1 MKSYNCK
8 FLIILFI
15 FISSIK
21 AQSYDDASEASELCL
36 LAQGSIGNDFTN
48 DRDADIALEKILSVI
63 GASKRFILQPCSDI
77 NNAVATSYKGL
88 RYILYDKS
96 FMSTIANNSTAWSQ
110 LFILAHEVGH
120 HINGHSIDILLAA
133 ADVVEPKTLSA
144 KRQQELESDEF
155 AGFILAKLGATLE
168 QTSGAIKL
176 LASNKDDT
184 YSSHPTKAK
193 RLNAIK
199 IGFNKALGKEQVVY
213 EEKSNLNTAEEYFY
227 RGRENSN
234 KGFIIEAIADYTQAI
249 QLNPNFAE
257 AYIGRAICK
266 GELND
271 HNGAIADNT
280 QAIKLNP
287 NHLQMVFYN
296 RGISKNYLKDYY
308 GAISDFTKAIE
319 IDPNYAIAY
328 NHRGAIK
335 AKLKD
340 YNGAIS
346 DYTKAI
352 ELNPNYE
359 YPYTNRAYAKDK
371 LEDYYGAI
379 SDHTKTIELNPN
391 NAEAYYNRGK
401 SKDALKDHNGA
412 IADFT
417 QAIKLN
423 PNHLFAYTNR
433 GISKNYLKD
442 YYGAI
447 SDFTKAIE
455 IDPNFADGYYN
466 RGSTKDELKD
476 YNGAIADNTKAIELN
491 PNYAEAYNN
500 RAICKYFT
508 KDYNGSCQ
516 DARKAQDLGLDAT
529 RIINVVCK

>member
-1 MKSYNCK
+1 MNSYNCK

-15 FISSIK
+15 FIGSIN

-36 LAQGSIGNDFTN
+36 LAQGSIGNNFTN
-48 DRDADIALEKILSVI
+48 DRDADISLEKILSVI

-88 RYILYDKS
+88 RYILYDKR

-168 QTSGAIKL
+168 QTSEAIKL

-213 EEKSNLNTAEEYFY
+213 EKKSNLNTAEEYFY
-227 RGRENSN
+227 RGYDKSN
-234 KGFIIEAIADYTQAI
+234 KGDYNGAISDYTKAI
-249 QLNPNFAE
+249 EINPNFAD
-257 AYIGRAICK
+257 AY
-266 GELND
+266 
-271 HNGAIADNT
+271 
-280 QAIKLNP
+280 
-287 NHLQMVFYN
+287 YN
-296 RGISKNYLKDYY
+296 RGSSKNDLKDYYGAVSDYTKAIEINPNYGEAYSNRGIGKNVLKDYY
-308 GAISDFTKAIE
+308 GAISDYTKAIE
-319 IDPNYAIAY
+319 INPNFAKSYY
-328 NHRGAIK
+328 NRGNTK
-335 AKLKD
+335 YDLKD

-352 ELNPNYE
+352 EINPNF
-359 YPYTNRAYAKDK
+359 
-371 LEDYYGAI
+371 AI
-379 SDHTKTIELNPN
+379 C
-391 NAEAYYNRGK
+391 YVNRGK
-401 SKDALKDHNGA
+401 AKYG
-412 IADFT
+412 
-417 QAIKLN
+417 
-423 PNHLFAYTNR
+423 
-433 GISKNYLKD
+433 LKD

-447 SDFTKAIE
+447 SDYTKVIE
-455 IDPNFADGYYN
+455 INPNYAVAYSN
-466 RGSTKDELKD
+466 RGDSKNDLKD
-476 YNGAIADNTKAIELN
+476 YNGAIADYTKAIELN
-491 PNYAEAYNN
+491 PNYAVAYSN
-500 RAICKYFT
+500 RAIGKYRLY
-508 KDYNGSCQ
+508 DYNGACI

>member
-15 FISSIK
+15 FIGSIN

-36 LAQGSIGNDFTN
+36 LAQGSIGNNFTN
-48 DRDADIALEKILSVI
+48 DRDADISLEKILSVI

-88 RYILYDKS
+88 RYILYDKR

-213 EEKSNLNTAEEYFY
+213 EKKSNLNTAEEYLY
-227 RGRENSN
+227 RGYDKSD
-234 KGFIIEAIADYTQAI
+234 KG
-249 QLNPNFAE
+249 
-257 AYIGRAICK
+257 
-266 GELND
+266 
-271 HNGAIADNT
+271 
-280 QAIKLNP
+280 
-287 NHLQMVFYN
+287 
-296 RGISKNYLKDYY
+296 DYY
-308 GAISDFTKAIE
+308 GAISDYTKAIE
-319 IDPNYAIAY
+319 INPNFPAAY
-328 NHRGAIK
+328 CGRGDSK
-335 AKLKD
+335 NDLKD
-340 YNGAIS
+340 YNGAIA

-352 ELNPNYE
+352 ELNPNYAVA
-359 YPYTNRAYAKDK
+359 YSNRA
-371 LEDYYGAI
+371 I
-379 SDHTKTIELNPN
+379 
-391 NAEAYYNRGK
+391 GK
-401 SKDALKDHNGA
+401 YRL
-412 IADFT
+412 
-417 QAIKLN
+417 
-423 PNHLFAYTNR
+423 Y
-433 GISKNYLKD
+433 
-442 YYGAI
+442 
-447 SDFTKAIE
+447 
-455 IDPNFADGYYN
+455 
-466 RGSTKDELKD
+466 D
-476 YNGAIADNTKAIELN
+476 YNGACI
-491 PNYAEAYNN
+491 
-500 RAICKYFT
+500 
-508 KDYNGSCQ
+508 
-516 DARKAQDLGLDAT
+516 DARKAQDLGSDAT